1 MCANV
6 LRRGCIMNMLE
17 LIGADE
23 AARRLGVSRTTVYR
37 LVERGEIVELGYL
50 GRRRALVLD
59 AGEVERARRRRARD
73 VR

>member
-1 MCANV
+1 
-6 LRRGCIMNMLE
+6 MLE

-37 LVERGEIVELGYL
+37 LVERGEIAELGYL
-50 GRRRALVLD
+50 GRRRAMILD

>member
-1 MCANV
+1 
-6 LRRGCIMNMLE
+6 MNMLE